1 MRVAGAAMS
10 FTILFGLYGL
20 TMLAAVIGW
29 RRVAEAAFLLTLAL
43 SVVVFMRHATDTL
56 AISL

>member
-1 MRVAGAAMS
+1 MS

-29 RRVAEAAFLLTLAL
+29 RRMAEAAFLLALGL
-43 SVVVFMRHATDTL
+43 SVVVFLHHATDTL